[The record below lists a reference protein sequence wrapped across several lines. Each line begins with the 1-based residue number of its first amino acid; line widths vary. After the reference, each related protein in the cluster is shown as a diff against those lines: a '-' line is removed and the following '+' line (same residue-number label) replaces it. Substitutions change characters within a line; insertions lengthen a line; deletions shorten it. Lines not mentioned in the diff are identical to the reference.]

1 MENVEVL
8 SNSRFY
14 LGIDG
19 MPEILIKKVSGL
31 QLTLE
36 AAGATKSFGVTKG
49 GRANMQA
56 TVSGVTNSVL
66 TVEIVATLEEKSL
79 HDWFRAS
86 HPSAGPMAGGFS
98 DNKGERRTAEL
109 VVYDQGGEDAAKWE
123 FTGIFPKSYKT
134 SKMEP
139 GSTEFFTETVE
150 IVYETCHR
158 TL

>member
-1 MENVEVL
+1 
-8 SNSRFY
+8 
-14 LGIDG
+14 
-19 MPEILIKKVSGL
+19 
-31 QLTLE
+31 
-36 AAGATKSFGVTKG
+36 
-49 GRANMQA
+49 
-56 TVSGVTNSVL
+56 
-66 TVEIVATLEEKSL
+66 
-79 HDWFRAS
+79 
-86 HPSAGPMAGGFS
+86 MAGGFA
-98 DNKGERRTAEL
+98 DNKGERKTAEL